1 MAIEIRQI
9 TTRCGL
15 RKFVEFGN
23 DLYKDCENFCPHL
36 VMDEMNT
43 FDTKKNPAH
52 EVCDHVLYMA
62 YMDGKPVG
70 RIAGIINYAANKK
83 WNVNHVRFGWIDF
96 IDNEEVSKAL
106 LDAVA
111 AWGKAKGMDALNG
124 PVGFTDF
131 DFEGLLI
138 EGYEYLAPMASLYAI

>member
-43 FDTKKNPAH
+43 FDTK
-52 EVCDHVLYMA
+52 
-62 YMDGKPVG
+62 
-70 RIAGIINYAANKK
+70 RILHMRYATMYSI
-83 WNVNHVRFGWIDF
+83 WRIW
-96 IDNEEVSKAL
+96 
-106 LDAVA
+106 
-111 AWGKAKGMDALNG
+111 
-124 PVGFTDF
+124 
-131 DFEGLLI
+131 
-138 EGYEYLAPMASLYAI
+138 MASRWDG